1 MDKNRESRRV
11 VAVLGFPI
19 PRRTTSWGGA
29 MEWTGL
35 LSPLLPL
42 CPPLSLQNSYTCAC
56 LASGSVLRLVDAV
69 LGNEIRNGMAIIR

>member
-1 MDKNRESRRV
+1 
-11 VAVLGFPI
+11 
-19 PRRTTSWGGA
+19 